1 MLSTPDGDSAGP
13 HHRYRHRGR
22 RAPSTTPARTLHRRR
37 HAATRSL
44 TGRTGFS
51 SRPTT
56 LWPFAEADPLPG
68 TAQLAG
74 WLGRVIV
81 TLVTGYTRPGDRVLL
96 LNPPAPA
103 RRPSTRRGTRGPD
116 PYAGL
121 TEALWTVI
129 RLGRGAYTAT
139 AAPGPDRPQA
149 AAGAG
154 RRLAVESASGLRLQQ
169 SDRRTPADDSADD
182 DHESDSPSMR
192 AEYRAGD
199 RFDLIITAVHPHD
212 TDWLAHTDWTTIL
225 TPTGIIAAITH
236 SDASD
241 SLLVDPIATIAGT
254 FRSRGWRWLDHIAVL
269 TEHLHAPT
277 NTTTATTPVAV
288 PTAVRAA
295 APAVECLP
303 IRSVHHD
310 LLLFVPAP
318 SEDHAHTAVYGEAS
332 DE

>member
-13 HHRYRHRGR
+13 RRHRHRGR
-22 RAPSTTPARTLHRRR
+22 SALSTTPVRTLYRRR
-37 HAATRSL
+37 HAAARSL

-96 LNPPAPA
+96 LTPPAPA
-103 RRPSTRRGTRGPD
+103 RRPSTCRGTRQPD

-129 RLGRGAYTAT
+129 RLGRGADTVTAS
-139 AAPGPDRPQA
+139 PGPECPETS
-149 AAGAG
+149 AGAS
-154 RRLAVESASGLRLQQ
+154 RRLAVESASGLRLQHP
-169 SDRRTPADDSADD
+169 DRRTPAEDSADD
-182 DHESDSPSMR
+182 DHESGSSSMR

-199 RFDLIITAVHPHD
+199 RFGLIITAVHPHD

-225 TPTGIIAAITH
+225 TPTGTIAAITH
-236 SDASD
+236 SDTSG
-241 SLLVDPIATIAGT
+241 SRLVDPMATIVGT

-288 PTAVRAA
+288 PTAVQAA
-295 APAVECLP
+295 EPSAEYLP
-303 IRSVHHD
+303 IRSAHHD

-318 SEDHAHTAVYGEAS
+318 SEDHARTAVSGEAS